1 MLLGKALAYL
11 QRLVCTPKMLGWY
24 CVDGDGDGIFTQ
36 KRSSRKV
43 KHTVKITLA
52 FLFVALLAACSTPE
66 QIAERDRQN
75 QYRAQLAQ
83 QAYVER
89 LAGKCDSYGFQRGTT
104 AFAQCMQQVE
114 QQQSIENAMQNAAA
128 LQAFSAIQQQQQ
140 SQQLLQQQQIQ
151 NLMIKPIP
159 SNTPIQ
165 TQCYK
170 NGMYINCTSQ

>member
-1 MLLGKALAYL
+1 MKHKA
-11 QRLVCTPKMLGWY
+11 
-24 CVDGDGDGIFTQ
+24 I
-36 KRSSRKV
+36 
-43 KHTVKITLA
+43 ITLA
-52 FLFVALLAACSTPE
+52 FLFATLLAACSTPE

-75 QYRAQLAQ
+75 QYRARLAQ

-104 AFAQCMQQVE
+104 AFAQCMQQAE
-114 QQQSIENAMQNAAA
+114 QQQSIDNAMQNAAA
-128 LQAFSAIQQQQQ
+128 LQAFSAMQQQQ